1 MPPTQ
6 ANTLSQS
13 CSPAVQRRRTNNRIS
28 DERRERIVRMR
39 LNNRYSF
46 RQIAQEEGLCI
57 STVSSIVS
65 RFQKTSRLVKTQRG
79 GSTRRS
85 KLGNDHIHHVQQYWR
100 RRPLSTLKDARNDL
114 LSRYPD
120 IGTLSVST
128 LQRAIASKG
137 TFTLKRVHRDL
148 PARNST
154 PTKRKRQA
162 WCAEWLSQ
170 LVIDK
175 AIYIDESGFNLATAR
190 QYGWSEQGNRAIA
203 TRPSQGANLTLIV
216 AVSVEKQVIAHQER
230 FGSTDTAVFESFI
243 HNLLA
248 KLHQPH
254 QIVMDNAS
262 IHKNIDIKNAIQNA
276 GHTLIFQP
284 PYTPEFNLCEWVFG
298 LVKGYVGKQE
308 IDTHG
313 TLIDHITS
321 KLDNITEAD
330 MRGFMAESIR
340 WTKAAQFSKDLG
352 IQHDADHFETAEM
365 EDWSD
370 TGEGIDQGAGDM
382 QDSSN
387 TASSEDLMSL
397 A

>member
-1 MPPTQ
+1 M
-6 ANTLSQS
+6 A
-13 CSPAVQRRRTNNRIS
+13 
-28 DERRERIVRMR
+28 
-39 LNNRYSF
+39 
-46 RQIAQEEGLCI
+46 
-57 STVSSIVS
+57 
-65 RFQKTSRLVKTQRG
+65 
-79 GSTRRS
+79 
-85 KLGNDHIHHVQQYWR
+85 
-100 RRPLSTLKDARNDL
+100 TLKDARNDL

-148 PARNST
+148 LARNSAA
-154 PTKRKRQA
+154 TKRKRQI

-190 QYGWSEQGNRAIA
+190 QYGWSEQGSRAIA
-203 TRPSQGANLTLIV
+203 TRPSQGANLTLIL

-230 FGSTDTAVFESFI
+230 FGSTDSAAFEAFVR
-243 HNLLA
+243 HLLS
-248 KLHQPH
+248 KLDTPH

-262 IHKNIDIKNAIQNA
+262 IHKSIEIKQAIKDA

-298 LVKGYVGKQE
+298 LVKGHVGKQD

-313 TLIDHITS
+313 TLIDHITD
-321 KLDNITEAD
+321 KLNNVTEAQ
-330 MRGFMAESIR
+330 MRGFMSESIR
-340 WTKAAQFSKDLG
+340 WTKAAQFQKDLG
-352 IQHDADHFETAEM
+352 IQHDADRLQSAEM
-365 EDWSD
+365 EDWSEED
-370 TGEGIDQGAGDM
+370 ENGEEGSREGATNMANM
-382 QDSSN
+382 QESSA
-387 TASSEDLMSL
+387 TSSSEDPMSL